1 MSGLVKIGNL
11 NPWSRSVN
19 LLAKVIKKGEER
31 FVASKFDQREHRLSE
46 TLIADETGAI
56 TLVLWDENVDKV
68 NEGDVVMITNA
79 FVKPFKGSMQLN
91 LGRYGSIEMV
101 NEEIPSVNI
110 ENNLS
115 ARIMPREERYGGPR
129 GRRFQTG
136 RRSRQK

>member
-19 LLAKVIKKGEER
+19 LLAKVVKKDEER
-31 FVASKFDQREHRLSE
+31 FVASKFDQREHRLTE

-56 TLVLWDENVDKV
+56 TLVLWDENVDKI
-68 NEGDVVMITNA
+68 NEGDVVKITNA
-79 FVKPFKGSMQLN
+79 FVKPFKGFMQLN
-91 LGRYGSIEMV
+91 LGRYGSIEV
-101 NEEIPSVNI
+101 VDEKIPSVNT

-115 ARIMPREERYGGPR
+115 TRSLPPEEGYGRPR

-136 RRSRQK
+136 RRGRQR

>member
-1 MSGLVKIGNL
+1 LSGLVKISNL
-11 NPWSRSVN
+11 SPWSRSVN
-19 LLAKVIKKGEER
+19 LLAKVVKKGEEK
-31 FVASKFDQREHRLSE
+31 FVASKFDQREHKLSE

-56 TLVLWDENVDKV
+56 TLVLWDENIDKV

-79 FVKPFKGSMQLN
+79 FVKPFKGFMQLN

-101 NEEIPSVNI
+101 NEEIPNVNV

-115 ARIMPREERYGGPR
+115 TKAIPREEGYSGPR

-136 RRSRQK
+136 RRGRQR

>member
-11 NPWSRSVN
+11 SPWSRSVN
-19 LLAKVIKKGEER
+19 LLAKVVKKGEEK
-31 FVASKFDQREHRLSE
+31 FVASKFDQREHKLSE

-56 TLVLWDENVDKV
+56 MLVLWDENVDKV

-79 FVKPFKGSMQLN
+79 FVKPFKGFMQLN

-101 NEEIPSVNI
+101 NEEIPNVNV

-115 ARIMPREERYGGPR
+115 TKAIPREEGYSGPR

-136 RRSRQK
+136 RRGRQR